1 LSDLRNALISFPKS
15 GYRFLYL
22 WTRHSVI
29 GGHRSPR
36 RRRAGRR
43 GLLRILH
50 RFLTSCLPA
59 SLIIRSPSVGRQ
71 GARRPA
77 GTEGQKSLDRLEPTL
92 KVRHEMMLGKKI
104 APVQYLRAIRPSS
117 PKWARARWNEVC

>member
-1 LSDLRNALISFPKS
+1 
-15 GYRFLYL
+15 
-22 WTRHSVI
+22 
-29 GGHRSPR
+29 
-36 RRRAGRR
+36 RR

-59 SLIIRSPSVGRQ
+59 SLIIRSPFVGRQ

-104 APVQYLRAIRPSS
+104 ALVQYLRAIRPSS
-117 PKWARARWNEVC
+117 PKWHAHVGTRFVNHASLMFRLGSSQGVFEGRRSGVPT